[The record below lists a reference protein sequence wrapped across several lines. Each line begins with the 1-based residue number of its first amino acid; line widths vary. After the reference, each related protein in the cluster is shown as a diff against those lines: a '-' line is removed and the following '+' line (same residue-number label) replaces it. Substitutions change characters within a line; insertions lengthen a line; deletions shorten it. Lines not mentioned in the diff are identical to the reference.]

1 MQNPIS
7 ANGEYTPHEADVT
20 CAVIA
25 LIQAKSLKK
34 NENICYKMVYYTL
47 YLSQS
52 SEIALEIRI

>member
-34 NENICYKMVYYTL
+34 MRTFATKWYITL
-47 YLSQS
+47 C
-52 SEIALEIRI
+52 I